1 MKLGT
6 YYEIYSI
13 FLTIC
18 IVATPLKQC
27 ASIEVEVLDMVQ
39 ILIPKL
45 FSNYVSTCM
54 SRYLNLNV
62 IPSLK
67 FLDTTY
73 DCDSNKKCNHTP
85 CKEWIHLLFI

>member
-6 YYEIYSI
+6 YFEIYSI
-13 FLTIC
+13 FLPIC
-18 IVATPLKQC
+18 TAAMSLKQC
-27 ASIEVEVLDMVQ
+27 ASTEVEVSDMIQ

-45 FSNYVSTCM
+45 FSNYVSKCM

-67 FLDTTY
+67 LSDITY
-73 DCDSNKKCNHTP
+73 YYDSDKKSNHTSG
-85 CKEWIHLLFI
+85 KEWILLLFI